1 MTPAAT
7 RSRIAV
13 RRTALLLAATVT
25 GGWLLATPAQ
35 AAYGDTEFRSVS
47 INNGKP
53 VVLGTAG
60 TVTVPVSAQIYDDSG
75 GVETID
81 ADLAGT
87 FLEGPVSHNM
97 TCVQTTSTVSTCTG
111 TAIMDPAQYYND
123 SPGPIGLRIFG
134 YAYDGGQYLEY
145 TLYPQYADLPGGDA
159 LLLKETRLAAMNA
172 TPEPVRKGGTLT
184 FTGRLTRPDWN
195 TTEADGA
202 KAVVGYSGQPV
213 KLQFKKSGG
222 TSYSTVRTVTSGT
235 GGKLRTTAEASTSG
249 TWRWLFAQNDTS
261 SAATSTGDAVTLLKA
276 SKLTV
281 NASPEPVAK
290 GAGLTVTGRLT
301 RATTDAA
308 TTFTGYAGQPVKL
321 QFRKS
326 GSTTYTTVKT
336 VRTNA
341 TGHLNTKVTANAAG
355 RWRWSYAGSD
365 TVASVN
371 AASDGVSLR

>member
-1 MTPAAT
+1 MTRPTAT

-53 VVLGTAG
+53 VVLGTTG
-60 TVTVPVSAQIYDDSG
+60 TVTVPVSALIHDDSG

-97 TCVQTTSTVSTCTG
+97 TCVRTTSTESTCTG
-111 TAIMDPAQYYND
+111 TAILDPATYSND

-134 YAYDGGQYLEY
+134 YAYDGGQYLES
-145 TLYPQYADLPGGDA
+145 TLYPQYADLPGADA

-172 TPEPVRKGGTLT
+172 APEPVRKGGTLT

-195 TTEADGA
+195 ATEADGT

-222 TSYSTVRTVTSGT
+222 TSYSTVRTVTSGSD
-235 GGKLRTTAEASTSG
+235 GKLRTTAEASTG
-249 TWRWLFAQNDTS
+249 TWRWLFAQNGTS
-261 SAATSTGDAVTLLKA
+261 SAATSTGDGVTLLKA

-281 NASPEPVAK
+281 DASPEPVAK
-290 GAGLTVTGRLT
+290 GAALTVTGRLT

-308 TTFTGYAGQPVKL
+308 TAFTGYAGQPVKL

-326 GSTTYTTVKT
+326 GSTTYTTIKT
-336 VRTNA
+336 VRTDT
-341 TGHLNTKVTANAAG
+341 TGHLHTTVTAKAAG
-355 RWRWSYAGSD
+355 HWRWSYAGSD

-371 AASDGVSLR
+371 AAGDGVALR